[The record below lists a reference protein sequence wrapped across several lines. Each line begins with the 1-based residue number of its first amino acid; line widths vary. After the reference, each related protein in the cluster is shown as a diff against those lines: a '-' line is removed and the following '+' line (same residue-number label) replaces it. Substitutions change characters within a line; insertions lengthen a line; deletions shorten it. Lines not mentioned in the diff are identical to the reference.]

1 MNALPAIKTK
11 VRIVLL
17 LLLAGL
23 GYDLNA
29 QSSAPAPQ
37 RIATVSARK
46 LFDEYWKTIEANR
59 MLSEFM
65 RQDSTVMDR
74 LVADYRKLT
83 GDLDTLTNSAAD
95 PGISMEEQRKRRA
108 AVELKATE
116 VREFEKMANQT
127 KTSLLQKMDEQKRR
141 YREENLNDITGA
153 IATIAK
159 SGGYDLVFDISG
171 DSGNNQTP
179 MLLFTSGKFDLTSQV
194 LEALNKDAPKVTPSV
209 IPPAATS
216 PNLAPRAAASA
227 PIAPAPMATNAT
239 NRGPAAS
246 GSR

>member
-1 MNALPAIKTK
+1 MNALPAIKTT
-11 VRIVLL
+11 VRIGVFVL

-29 QSSAPAPQ
+29 QTSAPTPQ

-59 MLSEFM
+59 MLGDNM
-65 RQDSTVMDR
+65 RQDSAVMDR
-74 LVADYRKLT
+74 LVAEHRKLT
-83 GDLDTLTNSAAD
+83 GDLDALTNSAAD
-95 PGISMEEQRKRRA
+95 PGISMDEQRKRRA
-108 AVELKATE
+108 AVEAKVTE

-141 YREENLNDITGA
+141 YREENLNDITGV

-159 SGGYDLVFDISG
+159 AGGYDLVFDVSG

-179 MLLFTSGKFDLTSQV
+179 MLLFTSGKSDLTSQV
-194 LEALNKDAPKVTPSV
+194 LEALNKDAPKVSPSA
-209 IPPAATS
+209 ISPAATS
-216 PNLAPRAAASA
+216 PNLAPRA
-227 PIAPAPMATNAT
+227 PAPAPLATNPT
-239 NRGPAAS
+239 NRGASAS